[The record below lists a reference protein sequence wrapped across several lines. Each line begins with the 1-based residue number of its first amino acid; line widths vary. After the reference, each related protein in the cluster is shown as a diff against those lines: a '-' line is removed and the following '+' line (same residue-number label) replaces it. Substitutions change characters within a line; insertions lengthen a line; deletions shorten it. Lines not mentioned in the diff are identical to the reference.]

1 MITEYGQVIKSIDLD
16 FYVASRPSFE
26 PLKFE
31 GPADTRWPVASTLGD
46 NHPLGAAIPEE
57 RNGLDSFH
65 GLGNDLA
72 IAFVTAGT
80 GPGGWRQ
87 YKKGRTLN
95 GSDRR

>member
-16 FYVASRPSFE
+16 FYVTSRPSFE

-31 GPADTRWPVASTLGD
+31 GPADTRRPVALPLGD
-46 NHPLGAAIPEE
+46 DHPLGTAIPEE
-57 RNGLDSFH
+57 WNGLDSFH

-80 GPGGWRQ
+80 GSGGWRQ

-95 GSDRR
+95 GSNRR